1 MQFETD
7 KNTMASSFKHN
18 WLVDI
23 LLKQL
28 TGMPC
33 MLFPALP
40 SYQLMQTQGSR
51 IKFFKIQISVLN
63 RTNSHTKVDN
73 QLPLLSLYILG
84 KIFSNNKQKLIFDRI
99 TMFWIGGRESRA
111 RESFIELGEFLIT
124 PCEDKKFK
132 RLYEYCYFLR

>member
-7 KNTMASSFKHN
+7 ENTMASSFKHN

-33 MLFPALP
+33 MLFPALH
-40 SYQLMQTQGSR
+40 SYQLMQTQGSH

-73 QLPLLSLYILG
+73 QLPPLSLYILG
-84 KIFSNNKQKLIFDRI
+84 KIFNNYKQKLIFDRI
-99 TMFWIGGRESRA
+99 TMFCIISGPWILHWIGGIPYHTLWRQEIQKALWILLFSKVEES
-111 RESFIELGEFLIT
+111 
-124 PCEDKKFK
+124 
-132 RLYEYCYFLR
+132 

>member
-7 KNTMASSFKHN
+7 KNTMASSFKRN

-28 TGMPC
+28 TGMTC
-33 MLFPALP
+33 MLFPALH

-73 QLPLLSLYILG
+73 KLPPLSLYILG
-84 KIFSNNKQKLIFDRI
+84 KIFNNNKQKLIFDRI
-99 TMFWIGGRESRA
+99 TMFCIILGPWILHWIGGIPYHTLWRQEIQKALWILLFSKVEES
-111 RESFIELGEFLIT
+111 
-124 PCEDKKFK
+124 
-132 RLYEYCYFLR
+132 